1 MCYSRTKDTGI
12 AFDRIRPAAPEPRWF
27 AVGRRVPDEVP
38 PWGDR
43 KRVQGRVLWDVAT
56 LRGPRKPRCLRHAN
70 EHPGWVT
77 FETLSLKV
85 TYQRVNALCSTTDPF
100 SGTCNTDQTLTPPP
114 RILEF
119 DVSRT
124 GSDNDCGISSSPT
137 PRVPDSEG
145 LKLCPPGLGEFA
157 TLPQR
162 VLITS

>member
-27 AVGRRVPDEVP
+27 AVGRQVPDEVP

-77 FETLSLKV
+77 FETPSLKV
-85 TYQRVNALCSTTDPF
+85 THQRVNALGSTTDPF
-100 SGTCNTDQTLTPPP
+100 SGTCNTDQTLTPPQDP
-114 RILEF
+114 
-119 DVSRT
+119 
-124 GSDNDCGISSSPT
+124 GI
-137 PRVPDSEG
+137 RRLPDR
-145 LKLCPPGLGEFA
+145 K
-157 TLPQR
+157 
-162 VLITS
+162 